1 MVNDLVSL
9 NLLLRSEFKHK
20 MSARETD
27 QDVSNEWKNVE
38 IKQLQKLECLGN
50 VLADDRKYSTKIRS
64 RSQCIE
70 FLKCLEFL
78 RILKILIFLELLKI
92 LKLEFLNTQNFYN

>member
-1 MVNDLVSL
+1 MVNYLVSL

-38 IKQLQKLECLGN
+38 IKQL
-50 VLADDRKYSTKIRS
+50 
-64 RSQCIE
+64 
-70 FLKCLEFL
+70 
-78 RILKILIFLELLKI
+78 
-92 LKLEFLNTQNFYN
+92 